1 MRISFDLDD
10 TLICYQPHV
19 PREPPPSWAWRLVIQ
34 DEPLRLGA
42 RGSCANSSG
51 WGTN

>member
-10 TLICYQPHV
+10 TLICYEAGV
-19 PREPPPSWAWRLVIQ
+19 ASEPRLPWYLRLFIS

-42 RGSCANSSG
+42 LR
-51 WGTN
+51 